1 MRIPK
6 AGRRPEGKVMTTKK
20 PLFNEPRVSINRVY
34 TRSGDGGQTSLAGG
48 HRVTKDAR
56 RIEAYGTVDEL
67 NAFVGL
73 ACQTM
78 RGLGPGYPQLMR
90 LVRTLTRIQQELFN
104 LGGSLATRIE
114 DLRPHQPRITEEDI
128 LRLEREMDRLNQE
141 LPGLRSF
148 VLPGGSQINAE
159 LHICRT
165 ICRRAERLCVSL
177 AHEEQIPSEILP
189 YLNRLG
195 DAFFVWSRWTSH
207 VLGLAETLW
216 DPNCEVELE

>member
-1 MRIPK
+1 
-6 AGRRPEGKVMTTKK
+6 
-20 PLFNEPRVSINRVY
+20 
-34 TRSGDGGQTSLAGG
+34 
-48 HRVTKDAR
+48 
-56 RIEAYGTVDEL
+56 
-67 NAFVGL
+67 
-73 ACQTM
+73 
-78 RGLGPGYPQLMR
+78 MR